1 MKLFNEN
8 FQNNAIFSTSNH
20 TMSEEIQNEKS
31 GKSPLQPLY
40 YAFVLIA
47 GILIGTVL
55 ADKNLLTIKTGKE
68 DNPNKLV
75 SLIDFIEDNY
85 VDGVDKKK
93 IIDDAIASILKN
105 LDPHSY
111 YLNPQEYAKAR
122 EEMSGSY
129 QGVGVEFLILRDS
142 LMVNRV
148 VPFGPSFRAGIQS
161 GDRIVQVDGKDISG
175 KSLNNKG
182 VMKMLKGEAGSNVN
196 ISVLRKKEYLN
207 FNIERGSLPLTS
219 VPSYYKIEEGL
230 GYIKIDRFA
239 KTTYDEFLAA
249 GNSLRNQ
256 GCSKFILDLRGNGGG
271 LLEQATSIAEEFLE
285 KDRLMVYT
293 TGTHSG
299 RNDYNTQK
307 RGAFADVQVTVLID
321 EYSASA
327 SEIVAGALQDWDRA
341 IVVGRRSFGKGLVQ
355 SEIELPDKSALRLTT
370 ARYYTPTGRCIQKPY
385 GDSSKYFNETH
396 QRWLSGE
403 LFNQEKI
410 SHVDSLKFYTPSG
423 RVVYGG
429 GGITPNV
436 FIPFDST
443 STSFALIDI
452 VNFGILRY
460 QCFDYVDQNR
470 AALANW
476 KSFGQYQKTYK
487 TDDALIDK
495 TLKAA
500 VEQNIT
506 YSTAEVAKLRSQC
519 ALRFKAQIA
528 RALFDENAMIRI
540 MNGEDPEL
548 LRAVEISKNYNTYFY
563 HP

>member
-1 MKLFNEN
+1 
-8 FQNNAIFSTSNH
+8 
-20 TMSEEIQNEKS
+20 MSEEIQNEKS
-31 GKSPLQPLY
+31 GKSPWQPLH
-40 YAFVLIA
+40 YAIVLIV
-47 GILIGTVL
+47 GVLLGTVL

-85 VDGVDKKK
+85 VDEVDKKK

-111 YLNPQEYAKAR
+111 YLNPEEYAKAK

-129 QGVGVEFLILRDS
+129 EGVGVEFLILRDS

-175 KSLNNKG
+175 KSLNNEG
-182 VMKMLKGEAGSNVN
+182 VMKMLKGEAGSTVN

-207 FNIERGSLPLTS
+207 FNVERGSLPLPS
-219 VPSYYKIEEGL
+219 VPSYYKVEEGL

-239 KTTYDEFLAA
+239 KTTYDEFITA

-256 GCSKFILDLRGNGGG
+256 GCTKFILDLRGNGGG

-293 TGTHSG
+293 SGTHAG

-307 RGAFADVQVTVLID
+307 RGSFADVQVTVLID
-321 EYSASA
+321 EFSASA

-341 IVVGRRSFGKGLVQ
+341 IIVGRRSFGKGLVQ

-410 SHVDSLKFYTPSG
+410 THVDSLKFYTPSG

-429 GGITPNV
+429 GGITPDV

-452 VNFGILRY
+452 VNFGIIRHL
-460 QCFDYVDQNR
+460 CFDFVDQNR
-470 AALANW
+470 ATLANW
-476 KSFGQYQKTYK
+476 RSFDQYQKNYK
-487 TDDALIDK
+487 VEDALLDK
-495 TLKAA
+495 TLKTA
-500 VEQNIT
+500 VEQNIV
-506 YSTAEVAKLRSQC
+506 YSKAEVAKLRSQC
-519 ALRFKAQIA
+519 SLRFKAQIA
-528 RALFDENAMIRI
+528 RALFDENAMFRV
-540 MNGEDPEL
+540 MNSEDPEL
-548 LRAVEISKNYNTYFY
+548 IKAVEISKNYNSYFY

>member
-1 MKLFNEN
+1 
-8 FQNNAIFSTSNH
+8 
-20 TMSEEIQNEKS
+20 MSEEIHNEKS

-40 YAFVLIA
+40 YSFVLIA
-47 GILIGTVL
+47 GILIGTLL

-85 VDGVDKKK
+85 VDSVDKKK

-111 YLNPQEYAKAR
+111 YLNPEEYARAK

-129 QGVGVEFLILRDS
+129 EGVGIEFLILRDS

-175 KSLNNKG
+175 KSLNNDG
-182 VMKMLKGEAGSNVN
+182 VMKMLKGEAGSAVN
-196 ISVLRKKEYLN
+196 IGVLRKKEYVN
-207 FNIERGSLPLTS
+207 FNVERGSLPLPS
-219 VPSYYKIEEGL
+219 VPSFYKVEDGL

-249 GNSLRNQ
+249 GNSLKNQ
-256 GCSKFILDLRGNGGG
+256 GCTKFILDLRGNGGG
-271 LLEQATSIAEEFLE
+271 LLDQATSIAEEFLE

-293 TGTHSG
+293 AGTHSG

-307 RGAFADVQVTVLID
+307 RGSFADVQVTVLID

-396 QRWLSGE
+396 QRWSSGE
-403 LFNQEKI
+403 LFNQDKI
-410 SHVDSLKFYTPSG
+410 THADTLKFYTPSG

-429 GGITPNV
+429 GGITPDV

-452 VNFGILRY
+452 INFGILRHL
-460 QCFDYVDQNR
+460 CFDYVDQNR
-470 AALANW
+470 TQLSNW
-476 KSFGQYQKTYK
+476 KSFDLYQKNYK
-487 TDDALIDK
+487 TEDALLEK
-495 TLKAA
+495 TLQSAK
-500 VEQNIT
+500 ESNILYT
-506 YSTAEVAKLRSQC
+506 KAEVAKLKTQC
-519 ALRFKAQIA
+519 SIRFKAQIA

-540 MNGEDPEL
+540 MNAEDP
-548 LRAVEISKNYNTYFY
+548 
-563 HP
+563 

>member
-1 MKLFNEN
+1 
-8 FQNNAIFSTSNH
+8 
-20 TMSEEIQNEKS
+20 MSEEIQNEKS

-85 VDGVDKKK
+85 VDSVDKKK

-111 YLNPQEYAKAR
+111 YLNPEEYAKAK

-129 QGVGVEFLILRDS
+129 EGVGVEFLILRDS

-175 KSLNNKG
+175 KSLNNEG

-207 FNIERGSLPLTS
+207 FNVERGSLPLPS
-219 VPSYYKIEEGL
+219 VPSYYKVEEGL

-293 TGTHSG
+293 AGTHAG

-429 GGITPNV
+429 GGITPDV

-476 KSFGQYQKTYK
+476 KSFDQYQKTYK

-506 YSTAEVAKLRSQC
+506 YSKAEVAKLRSQC

>member
-1 MKLFNEN
+1 
-8 FQNNAIFSTSNH
+8 
-20 TMSEEIQNEKS
+20 MSEEIQNEKS

-47 GILIGTVL
+47 GILIGTLL

-85 VDGVDKKK
+85 VDSVDKKK
-93 IIDDAIASILKN
+93 IIDTAIESILKN

-111 YLNPQEYAKAR
+111 YLNPEEYAKAK

-129 QGVGVEFLILRDS
+129 EGVGIEFLILRDS

-148 VPFGPSFRAGIQS
+148 VPFGPSFRVGIQS
-161 GDRIVQVDGKDISG
+161 GDRIVQVDGNNISG
-175 KSLNNKG
+175 KSLNNDG
-182 VMKMLKGEAGSNVN
+182 VMKMLKGEAGSTVN
-196 ISVLRKKEYLN
+196 ISVLRKKEYVN
-207 FNIERGSLPLTS
+207 FNVERGSLPLPS
-219 VPSYYKIEEGL
+219 VPSFYKVEDGL

-239 KTTYDEFLAA
+239 KTTYNEFLAA
-249 GNSLRNQ
+249 GTSLRNQ
-256 GCSKFILDLRGNGGG
+256 GCTKFILDLRGNGGG

-293 TGTHSG
+293 SGTHAG

-341 IVVGRRSFGKGLVQ
+341 IIVGRRSFGKGLVQ

-396 QRWLSGE
+396 QRWSSGE

-410 SHVDSLKFYTPSG
+410 THVDSLKLYTPSG

-429 GGITPNV
+429 GGITPDV

-443 STSFALIDI
+443 STSYALIDI
-452 VNFGILRY
+452 INFGILRHL
-460 QCFDYVDQNR
+460 CFDYVDQNR
-470 AALANW
+470 SALSNW
-476 KSFGQYQKTYK
+476 KSFDLYQKNYK
-487 TDDALIDK
+487 PADALLEK
-495 TLKAA
+495 TILSAK
-500 VEQNIT
+500 ENNILYT
-506 YSTAEVAKLRSQC
+506 KAEVAKLKTQC
-519 ALRFKAQIA
+519 SLRYKAQIA

-540 MNGEDPEL
+540 MNAEDPEL
-548 LRAVEISKNYNTYFY
+548 IKAVEVSKNYNTFFY

>member
-1 MKLFNEN
+1 
-8 FQNNAIFSTSNH
+8 
-20 TMSEEIQNEKS
+20 MSEEIQNEKS

-40 YAFVLIA
+40 YSFVLIA
-47 GILIGTVL
+47 GILIGTLL

-85 VDGVDKKK
+85 VDSVDKKK

-111 YLNPQEYAKAR
+111 YLNPEEYAKAK

-129 QGVGVEFLILRDS
+129 EGVGIEFLILRDS

-148 VPFGPSFRAGIQS
+148 IPFGPSFRAGIQS
-161 GDRIVQVDGKDISG
+161 GDRIVQVDGNNISG
-175 KSLNNKG
+175 QSLNNEG

-196 ISVLRKKEYLN
+196 MSVVRKKEYVN
-207 FNIERGSLPLTS
+207 FTVERGSLPLPS
-219 VPSYYKIEEGL
+219 VPSFYKVEDDL
-230 GYIKIDRFA
+230 GYIKIERFA
-239 KTTYDEFLAA
+239 KTTYDEFITA
-249 GNSLRNQ
+249 GNALRNQ
-256 GCSKFILDLRGNGGG
+256 GCTKFILDLRGNGGG
-271 LLEQATSIAEEFLE
+271 LLEQATNIAEEFLE

-293 TGTHSG
+293 AGTHSG
-299 RNDYNTQK
+299 RNNYNTQK
-307 RGAFADVQVTVLID
+307 RGSFADVQVTVLID

-385 GDSSKYFNETH
+385 GDSSIYFNETH
-396 QRWLSGE
+396 QRWSSGE
-403 LFNQEKI
+403 LFYQDKI
-410 SHVDSLKFYTPSG
+410 THVDSLKFYTPSG

-429 GGITPNV
+429 GGITPDV

-452 VNFGILRY
+452 INFGILRHL
-460 QCFDYVDQNR
+460 CFDYVDQNR
-470 AALANW
+470 TQLSNW
-476 KSFGQYQKTYK
+476 KSFDLYQKNYK
-487 TDDALIDK
+487 TDDALLEK
-495 TLKAA
+495 TLLSAK
-500 VEQNIT
+500 ESNILYT
-506 YSTAEVAKLRSQC
+506 KAEVAKLKAQC
-519 ALRFKAQIA
+519 SLRFKAQIA
-528 RALFDENAMIRI
+528 RSLFDENAMIRI
-540 MNGEDPEL
+540 MNMADPEL
-548 LRAVEISKNYNTYFY
+548 IKAVEISKNYNTFFY

>member
-1 MKLFNEN
+1 
-8 FQNNAIFSTSNH
+8 
-20 TMSEEIQNEKS
+20 MSEEIQNEKS
-31 GKSPLQPLY
+31 GKSPLQPVY

-47 GILIGTVL
+47 GILIGTL
-55 ADKNLLTIKTGKE
+55 IADKNLLTIKTGKE

-85 VDGVDKKK
+85 VDNVDKKK

-111 YLNPQEYAKAR
+111 YLNPEEYAKAK

-129 QGVGVEFLILRDS
+129 EGVGVEFLILRDS

-161 GDRIVQVDGKDISG
+161 GDRIVQVDGNNISG
-175 KSLNNKG
+175 KSLTNDG
-182 VMKMLKGEAGSNVN
+182 VMKMLKGEAGSTVN
-196 ISVLRKKEYLN
+196 ISVYRKKQYFN
-207 FNIERGSLPLTS
+207 FNVERGSLPLPS
-219 VPSYYKIEEGL
+219 LPSYYKVEEGL

-239 KTTYDEFLAA
+239 KTTYNEFLSA

-256 GCSKFILDLRGNGGG
+256 GCNKFILDLRGNGGG
-271 LLEQATSIAEEFLE
+271 LLDQATSIAEEFLE

-293 TGTHSG
+293 SGTHAG

-307 RGAFADVQVTVLID
+307 RGAFADVLVTVLID

-410 SHVDSLKFYTPSG
+410 THVDSLKFYTPSG

-429 GGITPNV
+429 GGITPDV

-452 VNFGILRY
+452 VNFGILRHL
-460 QCFDYVDQNR
+460 CFDFVDQNR
-470 AALANW
+470 PALSNW
-476 KSFGQYQKTYK
+476 KSFDLYQKNYK
-487 TDDALIDK
+487 IEDALLEK
-495 TLKAA
+495 TLLSAK
-500 VEQNIT
+500 EKNILYT
-506 YSTAEVAKLRSQC
+506 KAEVAKLKEQC
-519 ALRFKAQIA
+519 SLRYKAQIA

-540 MNGEDPEL
+540 MNTEDPEL
-548 LRAVEISKNYNTYFY
+548 LKAVDISKNYNSYFNK
-563 HP
+563 P

>member
-1 MKLFNEN
+1 
-8 FQNNAIFSTSNH
+8 
-20 TMSEEIQNEKS
+20 MSEEIQNEKS

-47 GILIGTVL
+47 GILIGTLL

-85 VDGVDKKK
+85 VDSVDKKK

-111 YLNPQEYAKAR
+111 YLNPEEYAKAK

-129 QGVGVEFLILRDS
+129 EGVGVEFLILRDS

-175 KSLNNKG
+175 KSLNNDG
-182 VMKMLKGEAGSNVN
+182 VMKMLKGDAGSVVN
-196 ISVLRKKEYLN
+196 ISVLRKKEYLH
-207 FNIERGSLPLTS
+207 FNVERGSLPLPS
-219 VPSYYKIEEGL
+219 VPSFYKVEDGL

-239 KTTYDEFLAA
+239 RTTYDEFLAA
-249 GNSLRNQ
+249 GNALKNQ
-256 GCSKFILDLRGNGGG
+256 GCNKFILDLRGNGGG
-271 LLEQATSIAEEFLE
+271 LLDQATNIAEEFLE

-293 TGTHSG
+293 SGTHTG

-307 RGAFADVQVTVLID
+307 RGSFADIQVTVLID

-410 SHVDSLKFYTPSG
+410 SHVDSLKFFTPSG
-423 RVVYGG
+423 RLVYGG
-429 GGITPNV
+429 GGITPDV

-452 VNFGILRY
+452 INSGILRHL
-460 QCFDYVDQNR
+460 CFDYVDQNR
-470 AALANW
+470 SALSNW
-476 KSFGQYQKTYK
+476 KSFDLYQKNYK
-487 TDDALIDK
+487 TEEALLEK
-495 TLKAA
+495 TLLSAK
-500 VEQNIT
+500 ENNILYT
-506 YSTAEVAKLRSQC
+506 KAEVAKLKSQC
-519 ALRFKAQIA
+519 SLRIKAQIA

-540 MNGEDPEL
+540 MNGVDPEL
-548 LRAVEISKNYNTYFY
+548 LKAVEISKNYNSYFF
-563 HP
+563 HN

>member
-1 MKLFNEN
+1 
-8 FQNNAIFSTSNH
+8 
-20 TMSEEIQNEKS
+20 MSEEIQNEKS

-40 YAFVLIA
+40 YSFVLIA
-47 GILIGTVL
+47 GILIGTLL

-85 VDGVDKKK
+85 VDSVDKKK

-111 YLNPQEYAKAR
+111 YLNPDEYAKAK

-129 QGVGVEFLILRDS
+129 EGVGVEFLILRDS

-161 GDRIVQVDGKDISG
+161 GDRIVQVDGKNISG
-175 KSLNNKG
+175 KSLNNEG
-182 VMKMLKGEAGSNVN
+182 VMKMLKGEAGSTVN
-196 ISVLRKKEYLN
+196 ISVLRKKEYVN
-207 FNIERGSLPLTS
+207 FNVERGSLPLPS
-219 VPSYYKIEEGL
+219 VPSFYKVEDGL

-239 KTTYDEFLAA
+239 KTTYDEFLTA
-249 GNSLRNQ
+249 GNSLKNQ
-256 GCSKFILDLRGNGGG
+256 GCTKFILDLRGNGGG
-271 LLEQATSIAEEFLE
+271 LLDQATNVAEEFLE

-293 TGTHSG
+293 AGSHSG

-396 QRWLSGE
+396 QRWSSGE
-403 LFNQEKI
+403 LFNQDKI
-410 SHVDSLKFYTPSG
+410 THVDSLKFYTPSG

-429 GGITPNV
+429 GGITPDV

-452 VNFGILRY
+452 INFGILRHLS
-460 QCFDYVDQNR
+460 FDYVDQNR
-470 AALANW
+470 SQLSNW
-476 KSFGQYQKTYK
+476 KSFDLYQKNYK
-487 TDDALIDK
+487 TEDALLEK
-495 TLKAA
+495 TLQSAK
-500 VEQNIT
+500 ENNILYT
-506 YSTAEVAKLRSQC
+506 KAEVAKLKAQC
-519 ALRFKAQIA
+519 SLRFKAQIA

-548 LRAVEISKNYNTYFY
+548 IKAVEISKNYNSYFY
-563 HP
+563 HN

>member
-1 MKLFNEN
+1 
-8 FQNNAIFSTSNH
+8 
-20 TMSEEIQNEKS
+20 MSEEIQNEKS

-47 GILIGTVL
+47 GILIGTLL
-55 ADKNLLTIKTGKE
+55 ADKNLLSIKTGTE

-85 VDGVDKKK
+85 VDDVDKKK

-111 YLNPQEYAKAR
+111 YLNPEEYAKAK

-129 QGVGVEFLILRDS
+129 EGVGVEFLILRDS

-161 GDRIVQVDGKDISG
+161 GDRIVQVDGQDISG
-175 KSLNNKG
+175 KSLNNDG
-182 VMKMLKGEAGSNVN
+182 VMKMLKGEAGSQVN
-196 ISVLRKKEYLN
+196 ISVLRKKEY
-207 FNIERGSLPLTS
+207 FNYNVERGSLPLPS
-219 VPSYYKIEEGL
+219 VPSFYKVEDGL

-239 KTTYDEFLAA
+239 KTTYNEFLTA

-271 LLEQATSIAEEFLE
+271 LLDQATSIAEEFLE
-285 KDRLMVYT
+285 KDHLMVYT
-293 TGTHSG
+293 SGTHAG

-307 RGAFADVQVTVLID
+307 RGSFADVQVTVLID

-410 SHVDSLKFYTPSG
+410 THVDSLKFYTPSG

-429 GGITPNV
+429 GGITPDV

-452 VNFGILRY
+452 INFGILRHL
-460 QCFDYVDQNR
+460 CFDYVDQNR

-476 KSFGQYQKTYK
+476 KSFDQYQKNYITE
-487 TDDALIDK
+487 DALLEK
-495 TLKAA
+495 TLTSAK
-500 VEQNIT
+500 ENNIL
-506 YSTAEVAKLRSQC
+506 YSKAEVAKLKSQC
-519 ALRFKAQIA
+519 ALRYKAQIA

-540 MNGEDPEL
+540 MNAEDPEL

-563 HP
+563 HH

>member
-1 MKLFNEN
+1 
-8 FQNNAIFSTSNH
+8 
-20 TMSEEIQNEKS
+20 MSEEIQNEKS

-40 YAFVLIA
+40 YAFVLIV
-47 GILIGTVL
+47 GILLGTLL
-55 ADKNLLTIKTGKE
+55 ADKNILTIKTGKE

-85 VDGVDKKK
+85 VDSVDKKK

-111 YLNPQEYAKAR
+111 YLNPEEYAKAK

-129 QGVGVEFLILRDS
+129 EGVGVEFLILRDS

-175 KSLNNKG
+175 KSLNNDG
-182 VMKMLKGEAGSNVN
+182 VMKMLKGDAGSVVN

-207 FNIERGSLPLTS
+207 FNVERGSLPLPS
-219 VPSYYKIEEGL
+219 VPSFYKVEDGL

-239 KTTYDEFLAA
+239 RTTYDEFLAA
-249 GNSLRNQ
+249 GNALKNQ
-256 GCSKFILDLRGNGGG
+256 GCNKFILDLRGNGGG
-271 LLEQATSIAEEFLE
+271 LLDQATSIAEAFLE

-293 TGTHSG
+293 SGTHTG
-299 RNDYNTQK
+299 RSDYNTIK
-307 RGAFADVQVTVLID
+307 RGVFVDIQVTVLID

-355 SEIELPDKSALRLTT
+355 SEMELPDKSALRLTT
-370 ARYYTPTGRCIQKPY
+370 ARYYTPSGRCIQKPY

-403 LFNQEKI
+403 LFSQEKI
-410 SHVDSLKFYTPSG
+410 THVDSLKFYTPSG

-429 GGITPNV
+429 GGITPDV

-452 VNFGILRY
+452 INSGILRNL
-460 QCFDYVDQNR
+460 CFDYVDQNR
-470 AALANW
+470 SALSSW
-476 KSFGQYQKTYK
+476 KSFDLYQKNYK
-487 TDDALIDK
+487 TEEALLEK
-495 TLKAA
+495 TLLSAK
-500 VEQNIT
+500 ENNILYT
-506 YSTAEVAKLRSQC
+506 KAEVAKLKTQC
-519 ALRFKAQIA
+519 SLRFKAQIA

-540 MNGEDPEL
+540 MNAADPEL
-548 LRAVEISKNYNTYFY
+548 LKAVEISKNYNSYFF
-563 HP
+563 HN

>member
-1 MKLFNEN
+1 
-8 FQNNAIFSTSNH
+8 
-20 TMSEEIQNEKS
+20 MSEEIQNEKS

-47 GILIGTVL
+47 GILLGTLL
-55 ADKNLLTIKTGKE
+55 ADKNLLSIKTGTE

-85 VDGVDKKK
+85 VDSVDKKK

-111 YLNPQEYAKAR
+111 YLNPEEYAKAR

-129 QGVGVEFLILRDS
+129 EGVGVEFLILRDS

-175 KSLNNKG
+175 KSLNNDG
-182 VMKMLKGEAGSNVN
+182 VMKMLKGEAGSTVN

-207 FNIERGSLPLTS
+207 FNVERGSLPLPS
-219 VPSYYKIEEGL
+219 VPSYYKVEEGL

-239 KTTYDEFLAA
+239 KTTYDEFLTA

-293 TGTHSG
+293 AGTHSG

-307 RGAFADVQVTVLID
+307 RGTFADVQVTVLID

-410 SHVDSLKFYTPSG
+410 THVDSLKFYTPSG

-429 GGITPNV
+429 GGITPDV

-452 VNFGILRY
+452 VNFGILRHL
-460 QCFDYVDQNR
+460 CFDYVDQNR
-470 AALANW
+470 AALSNW
-476 KSFGQYQKTYK
+476 KSFDLYQKSFK
-487 TDDALIDK
+487 TEDQLIDK
-495 TLKAA
+495 ALKTA

-506 YSTAEVAKLRSQC
+506 YSKAEVAKLRSQC
-519 ALRFKAQIA
+519 SLRFKAQIA

-540 MNGEDPEL
+540 MNSEDPEL
-548 LRAVEISKNYNTYFY
+548 IKAVEISKNYNTYFY

>member
-1 MKLFNEN
+1 
-8 FQNNAIFSTSNH
+8 
-20 TMSEEIQNEKS
+20 MSEEIQNEKS

-40 YAFVLIA
+40 YAFVLIV
-47 GILIGTVL
+47 GILLGTLL
-55 ADKNLLTIKTGKE
+55 ADKNILTIKTGKE

-85 VDGVDKKK
+85 VDSVDKKK

-111 YLNPQEYAKAR
+111 YLNPEEYAKAK

-129 QGVGVEFLILRDS
+129 EGVGVEFLILRDS

-175 KSLNNKG
+175 KSLNNDG
-182 VMKMLKGEAGSNVN
+182 VMKMLKGDAGSVVN

-207 FNIERGSLPLTS
+207 FNVERGSLPLPS
-219 VPSYYKIEEGL
+219 VPSFYKVEDGL

-239 KTTYDEFLAA
+239 RTTYDEFLAA
-249 GNSLRNQ
+249 GNALKNQ
-256 GCSKFILDLRGNGGG
+256 GCNKFILDLRGNGGG
-271 LLEQATSIAEEFLE
+271 LLDQATSIAEAFLE

-293 TGTHSG
+293 SGTHTERS
-299 RNDYNTQK
+299 DYNTIK
-307 RGAFADVQVTVLID
+307 RGVFVDIQVTVLLD

-355 SEIELPDKSALRLTT
+355 SEMELPDKSALRLTT
-370 ARYYTPTGRCIQKPY
+370 ARYYTPSGRCIQKPY

-410 SHVDSLKFYTPSG
+410 THVDSLKFYTPSG

-429 GGITPNV
+429 GGITPDV

-452 VNFGILRY
+452 INSGILRNL
-460 QCFDYVDQNR
+460 CFDYVDQNR
-470 AALANW
+470 SALSSW
-476 KSFGQYQKTYK
+476 KSFDLYQKNYK
-487 TDDALIDK
+487 TEEALLEK
-495 TLKAA
+495 TLLSAK
-500 VEQNIT
+500 ENNILYT
-506 YSTAEVAKLRSQC
+506 KAEVAKLKAQC
-519 ALRFKAQIA
+519 SLRFKAQIA

-540 MNGEDPEL
+540 MNAADPEL
-548 LRAVEISKNYNTYFY
+548 LKAVEISKNYNSYFF
-563 HP
+563 HN

>member
-1 MKLFNEN
+1 
-8 FQNNAIFSTSNH
+8 
-20 TMSEEIQNEKS
+20 MSEEIQNEKS

-40 YAFVLIA
+40 YAFVLIV
-47 GILIGTVL
+47 GILLGTLL
-55 ADKNLLTIKTGKE
+55 ADKNILTIKTGKE

-85 VDGVDKKK
+85 VDSVDKKK

-111 YLNPQEYAKAR
+111 YLNPEEYAKAK

-129 QGVGVEFLILRDS
+129 EGVGVEFLILRDS

-175 KSLNNKG
+175 KSLNNDG
-182 VMKMLKGEAGSNVN
+182 VMKMLKGDAGSVVN

-207 FNIERGSLPLTS
+207 FNVERGSLPLPS
-219 VPSYYKIEEGL
+219 VPSFYKVEDGL

-239 KTTYDEFLAA
+239 RTTYDEFLAA
-249 GNSLRNQ
+249 GNALKNQ
-256 GCSKFILDLRGNGGG
+256 GCNKFILDLRGNGGG
-271 LLEQATSIAEEFLE
+271 LLDQATNIAEEFLE

-293 TGTHSG
+293 SGTHTG

-307 RGAFADVQVTVLID
+307 RGSFADIQVTVLID

-370 ARYYTPTGRCIQKPY
+370 ARYYPPSGRCIQKPY

-396 QRWLSGE
+396 QRWMSGE

-410 SHVDSLKFYTPSG
+410 SHVDSLKFFTPSG

-429 GGITPNV
+429 GGITPDV

-452 VNFGILRY
+452 INSGILRNL
-460 QCFDYVDQNR
+460 CFDYVDQNR
-470 AALANW
+470 SALSSW
-476 KSFGQYQKTYK
+476 KSFDLYQKNYK
-487 TDDALIDK
+487 TEEALLEK
-495 TLKAA
+495 TLLSAK
-500 VEQNIT
+500 ENNILYT
-506 YSTAEVAKLRSQC
+506 KAEVAKLKAQC
-519 ALRFKAQIA
+519 SLRFKAQIA

-540 MNGEDPEL
+540 MNAADPEL
-548 LRAVEISKNYNTYFY
+548 LKAVEVSKNYNSYFF
-563 HP
+563 HN

>member
-1 MKLFNEN
+1 
-8 FQNNAIFSTSNH
+8 
-20 TMSEEIQNEKS
+20 MSEEIQNEKS

-40 YAFVLIA
+40 YAFVLIV
-47 GILIGTVL
+47 GILIGTIL
-55 ADKNLLTIKTGKE
+55 ADKNLLSIKTGTE

-85 VDGVDKKK
+85 VDSVDKKK

-111 YLNPQEYAKAR
+111 YLNPEEYAKAR

-129 QGVGVEFLILRDS
+129 EGVGVEFLILRDS

-161 GDRIVQVDGKDISG
+161 GDRIVQVDGKDISS
-175 KSLNNKG
+175 KSLNNDG

-207 FNIERGSLPLTS
+207 FNVERGSLPLPS
-219 VPSYYKIEEGL
+219 VPSFYKVEEGL

-239 KTTYDEFLAA
+239 KTTYNEFLTA
-249 GNSLRNQ
+249 GNALKNQ
-256 GCSKFILDLRGNGGG
+256 GCNKFILDLRGNGGG
-271 LLEQATSIAEEFLE
+271 LLDQATSIAEEFLE

-293 TGTHSG
+293 AGTHSG
-299 RNDYNTQK
+299 RSDYNTQK
-307 RGAFADVQVTVLID
+307 RGDFADIQVTILID

-385 GDSSKYFNETH
+385 NDSSKYFNETH

-410 SHVDSLKFYTPSG
+410 SHADSLKFYTPSG

-429 GGITPNV
+429 GGITPDV

-452 VNFGILRY
+452 VNFGILRHL
-460 QCFDYVDQNR
+460 CFDYVDQNR
-470 AALANW
+470 SQLSNW
-476 KSFGQYQKTYK
+476 KSFDLYQKNYK
-487 TDDALIDK
+487 TENTLLDK
-495 TLKAA
+495 TLQSAKDN
-500 VEQNIT
+500 NILYT
-506 YSTAEVAKLRSQC
+506 KAEVAKLRAQC
-519 ALRFKAQIA
+519 SLRFKAQIA

-540 MNGEDPEL
+540 MNTEDPEL
-548 LRAVEISKNYNTYFY
+548 IKAVEISKNYNSYFF
-563 HP
+563 HN

>member
-1 MKLFNEN
+1 
-8 FQNNAIFSTSNH
+8 
-20 TMSEEIQNEKS
+20 MSEEIQNEKS

-85 VDGVDKKK
+85 VDSVDKKK

-111 YLNPQEYAKAR
+111 YLNPEEYAKAR

-129 QGVGVEFLILRDS
+129 EGVGVEFLILRDS

-175 KSLNNKG
+175 KSLNNEG
-182 VMKMLKGEAGSNVN
+182 VMKMLKGEAGSIVN

-207 FNIERGSLPLTS
+207 FNVERGSLPLPS
-219 VPSYYKIEEGL
+219 VPSYYKVEEGL

-293 TGTHSG
+293 AGTHSG

-403 LFNQEKI
+403 LFKQEKI

-429 GGITPNV
+429 GGITPDV

-452 VNFGILRY
+452 VNFGILRHL
-460 QCFDYVDQNR
+460 CFDYVDQNR
-470 AALANW
+470 ATLSNW
-476 KSFGQYQKTYK
+476 KSFDQYQKTYK

-495 TLKAA
+495 TLKTA

-506 YSTAEVAKLRSQC
+506 YSKSEVAKLRSQC

-528 RALFDENAMIRI
+528 RSLFDENAMIRI
-540 MNGEDPEL
+540 MNSEDPEL

>member
-1 MKLFNEN
+1 
-8 FQNNAIFSTSNH
+8 
-20 TMSEEIQNEKS
+20 MSEEIQNEKS

-47 GILIGTVL
+47 GILLGTLL
-55 ADKNLLTIKTGKE
+55 ADKNLLSIKTGTE

-85 VDGVDKKK
+85 VDNVDKKK

-111 YLNPQEYAKAR
+111 YLNPEEYAKAR

-129 QGVGVEFLILRDS
+129 DGVGVEFLILRDS

-175 KSLNNKG
+175 KSLNNED
-182 VMKMLKGEAGSNVN
+182 VMKMLKGEAGSQVN
-196 ISVLRKKEYLN
+196 ISVRRKNDYLN
-207 FNIERGSLPLTS
+207 FNVERGSLPLPS
-219 VPSYYKIEEGL
+219 VPSFYKIEDGL

-239 KTTYDEFLAA
+239 KTTYNEFLSA

-271 LLEQATSIAEEFLE
+271 LLDQATSVAEEFLE
-285 KDRLMVYT
+285 QNQLMVYT
-293 TGTHSG
+293 SGTHVG

-307 RGAFADVQVTVLID
+307 RGSFADVQVTVLID

-410 SHVDSLKFYTPSG
+410 THVDSLKFYTPSG

-429 GGITPNV
+429 GGITPDV

-452 VNFGILRY
+452 VNFGIIRQL
-460 QCFDYVDQNR
+460 CFDYVDQNR
-470 AALANW
+470 ASLVNW
-476 KSFGQYQKTYK
+476 KSFDQYQKNYITEES
-487 TDDALIDK
+487 LVEK
-495 TLKAA
+495 TLTAA
-500 VEQNIT
+500 KENNIVYT
-506 YSTAEVAKLRSQC
+506 KAEVSKLKSQC
-519 ALRFKAQIA
+519 ALRYKAQIA
-528 RALFDENAMIRI
+528 RALFDENAMIRV
-540 MNGEDPEL
+540 MNAEDPEL

>member
-1 MKLFNEN
+1 
-8 FQNNAIFSTSNH
+8 
-20 TMSEEIQNEKS
+20 MSEEIQNEKS

-40 YAFVLIA
+40 YAFVLIV
-47 GILIGTVL
+47 GILLGTLL
-55 ADKNLLTIKTGKE
+55 ADKNILTIKTGKE

-85 VDGVDKKK
+85 VDSVDKKK

-111 YLNPQEYAKAR
+111 YLNPEEYAKAK

-129 QGVGVEFLILRDS
+129 EGVGVEFLILRDS

-175 KSLNNKG
+175 KSLNNDG
-182 VMKMLKGEAGSNVN
+182 VMKMLKGDAGSVVN
-196 ISVLRKKEYLN
+196 ISVLRKIEYLN
-207 FNIERGSLPLTS
+207 CNVERGSLPLPS
-219 VPSYYKIEEGL
+219 VPSFYKVEDGL

-239 KTTYDEFLAA
+239 RTTYDEFLAA
-249 GNSLRNQ
+249 GNALKNQ
-256 GCSKFILDLRGNGGG
+256 GCNKFILDLRGNGGG
-271 LLEQATSIAEEFLE
+271 LLDQATSIAEAFLE

-293 TGTHSG
+293 SGTHTG
-299 RNDYNTQK
+299 RSDYNTIK
-307 RGAFADVQVTVLID
+307 RGVFVDIQVTVLID

-355 SEIELPDKSALRLTT
+355 SEMELPDKSALRLTT
-370 ARYYTPTGRCIQKPY
+370 ARYYTPSGRCIQKPY

-410 SHVDSLKFYTPSG
+410 THVDSLKFYTPSG

-429 GGITPNV
+429 GGITPDV

-452 VNFGILRY
+452 INSGILRNL
-460 QCFDYVDQNR
+460 CFDYVDQNR
-470 AALANW
+470 SALSSW
-476 KSFGQYQKTYK
+476 KSFDLYQKNYK
-487 TDDALIDK
+487 TEEALLEK
-495 TLKAA
+495 TLLSAK
-500 VEQNIT
+500 ENNILYT
-506 YSTAEVAKLRSQC
+506 KAEVAKLKTQC
-519 ALRFKAQIA
+519 SLRFKAQIA

-540 MNGEDPEL
+540 MNAADPEL
-548 LRAVEISKNYNTYFY
+548 LKAVEISKNYNSYFF
-563 HP
+563 HN

>member
-1 MKLFNEN
+1 
-8 FQNNAIFSTSNH
+8 
-20 TMSEEIQNEKS
+20 MSEEIQNEKS

-40 YAFVLIA
+40 YAFVLIV
-47 GILIGTVL
+47 GILLGTLL
-55 ADKNLLTIKTGKE
+55 ADKNILTIKTGKE

-85 VDGVDKKK
+85 VDSVDKKK

-111 YLNPQEYAKAR
+111 YLNPEEYAKAK

-129 QGVGVEFLILRDS
+129 EGVGVEFLILRDS

-175 KSLNNKG
+175 KSLNNDG
-182 VMKMLKGEAGSNVN
+182 VMKMLKGDAGSVVN

-207 FNIERGSLPLTS
+207 FNVERGSLPLPS
-219 VPSYYKIEEGL
+219 VPSFYKVEDGL

-239 KTTYDEFLAA
+239 RTTYDEFLAA
-249 GNSLRNQ
+249 GNALKNQ
-256 GCSKFILDLRGNGGG
+256 GCNKFILDLRGNGGG
-271 LLEQATSIAEEFLE
+271 LLDQATNIAEEFLE

-293 TGTHSG
+293 SGTHTG

-307 RGAFADVQVTVLID
+307 RGSFADIQVTVLID

-370 ARYYTPTGRCIQKPY
+370 ARYYTPSGRCIQKPY

-396 QRWLSGE
+396 QRWMSGE

-410 SHVDSLKFYTPSG
+410 SHVDSLKFFTPSG

-429 GGITPNV
+429 GGITPDV

-452 VNFGILRY
+452 INSGILRHL
-460 QCFDYVDQNR
+460 CFDYVDQNR
-470 AALANW
+470 STLSSW
-476 KSFGQYQKTYK
+476 KSFDIYQKNYK
-487 TDDALIDK
+487 TEEALLEK
-495 TLKAA
+495 TLLSAK
-500 VEQNIT
+500 ENNILYT
-506 YSTAEVAKLRSQC
+506 KAEVAKLKSQC
-519 ALRFKAQIA
+519 SLRFKAQIA

-540 MNGEDPEL
+540 MNGVDPEL
-548 LRAVEISKNYNTYFY
+548 LKAVEISKNYNSYFF
-563 HP
+563 HN

>member
-1 MKLFNEN
+1 
-8 FQNNAIFSTSNH
+8 
-20 TMSEEIQNEKS
+20 MSEEIQNEKS

-40 YAFVLIA
+40 YSFVLIA
-47 GILIGTVL
+47 GILIGTLL

-85 VDGVDKKK
+85 VDSVDNKK

-111 YLNPQEYAKAR
+111 YLNPEEYAKAK

-129 QGVGVEFLILRDS
+129 EGVGIEFLILRDS

-148 VPFGPSFRAGIQS
+148 IPFGPSFRAGIQS
-161 GDRIVQVDGKDISG
+161 GDRIVQVDGNNISG
-175 KSLNNKG
+175 QSLNNEG

-196 ISVLRKKEYLN
+196 ISVVRKKEYVN
-207 FNIERGSLPLTS
+207 FTVERGSLPL
-219 VPSYYKIEEGL
+219 PSIPSFYKVEDDL
-230 GYIKIDRFA
+230 GYIKIERFA
-239 KTTYDEFLAA
+239 KTTYDEFITA
-249 GNSLRNQ
+249 GNALRNQ
-256 GCSKFILDLRGNGGG
+256 GCTKFILDLRGNGGG
-271 LLEQATSIAEEFLE
+271 LLEQATNIAEEFLE

-293 TGTHSG
+293 AGTHSG
-299 RNDYNTQK
+299 RNNYNTQK
-307 RGAFADVQVTVLID
+307 RGSFADVQVTVLID

-385 GDSSKYFNETH
+385 GDSSIYFNETH
-396 QRWLSGE
+396 QRWSSGE
-403 LFNQEKI
+403 LFYQDKI
-410 SHVDSLKFYTPSG
+410 THVDSLKFYTPSG

-429 GGITPNV
+429 GGITPDV

-452 VNFGILRY
+452 INFGILRHL
-460 QCFDYVDQNR
+460 CFDYVDQNR
-470 AALANW
+470 TQLSNW
-476 KSFGQYQKTYK
+476 KSFDLYQKNYK
-487 TDDALIDK
+487 TDDALLEK
-495 TLKAA
+495 TLLSAK
-500 VEQNIT
+500 ESNILYT
-506 YSTAEVAKLRSQC
+506 KAEVAKLKAQC
-519 ALRFKAQIA
+519 SLRFKAQIA
-528 RALFDENAMIRI
+528 RSLFDENAMIRI
-540 MNGEDPEL
+540 MNMADPEL
-548 LRAVEISKNYNTYFY
+548 IKAVEISKNYNTFFY

>member
-1 MKLFNEN
+1 
-8 FQNNAIFSTSNH
+8 
-20 TMSEEIQNEKS
+20 MSEEIQNEKS

-40 YAFVLIA
+40 YAFVLIV
-47 GILIGTVL
+47 GILIGTLL

-85 VDGVDKKK
+85 VDSVDKKK

-111 YLNPQEYAKAR
+111 YLNPEEYAKAK

-129 QGVGVEFLILRDS
+129 EGVGVEFLILRDS

-175 KSLNNKG
+175 KSLNNDG
-182 VMKMLKGEAGSNVN
+182 VMKMLKGDAGSVVN

-207 FNIERGSLPLTS
+207 FNIERGSLPLPS
-219 VPSYYKIEEGL
+219 VPSFYKVEDGL

-239 KTTYDEFLAA
+239 RTTYDEFLAA
-249 GNSLRNQ
+249 GHALKNQ
-256 GCSKFILDLRGNGGG
+256 GCNKFILDLRGNGGG
-271 LLEQATSIAEEFLE
+271 LLDQATTIAEEFLE

-293 TGTHSG
+293 SGTHTG

-307 RGAFADVQVTVLID
+307 RGSFADIQVTVLID

-370 ARYYTPTGRCIQKPY
+370 ARYYTPSGRCIQKPY

-396 QRWLSGE
+396 QRWMSGE

-410 SHVDSLKFYTPSG
+410 SHVDSLKFFTPSG
-423 RVVYGG
+423 RLVYGG
-429 GGITPNV
+429 GGITPDV

-452 VNFGILRY
+452 INSGILRHL
-460 QCFDYVDQNR
+460 CFDYVDQNR
-470 AALANW
+470 STLSSW
-476 KSFGQYQKTYK
+476 KSFDLYQKNYK
-487 TDDALIDK
+487 TEEALLEK
-495 TLKAA
+495 TLLSAK
-500 VEQNIT
+500 ENNILYT
-506 YSTAEVAKLRSQC
+506 KAEVAKLKSQC
-519 ALRFKAQIA
+519 SLRFKAQIA

-540 MNGEDPEL
+540 MNGVDPEL
-548 LRAVEISKNYNTYFY
+548 LKAVEISKNYNSYFF
-563 HP
+563 HN

>member
-1 MKLFNEN
+1 
-8 FQNNAIFSTSNH
+8 
-20 TMSEEIQNEKS
+20 MSEEIHNEKS

-47 GILIGTVL
+47 GILLGTLL

-85 VDGVDKKK
+85 VDSVDKKK

-111 YLNPQEYAKAR
+111 YLGPEEYAKAK

-129 QGVGVEFLILRDS
+129 EGVGVEFLILRDS

-175 KSLNNKG
+175 KSLNNEG
-182 VMKMLKGEAGSNVN
+182 VMKMLKGEAGSTVN
-196 ISVLRKKEYLN
+196 ISVLRKKEYVN
-207 FNIERGSLPLTS
+207 FNVERGSLPLPS
-219 VPSYYKIEEGL
+219 VPSFYKMEDGL

-239 KTTYDEFLAA
+239 KTTYDEFLTA
-249 GNSLRNQ
+249 GNSLKNQ
-256 GCSKFILDLRGNGGG
+256 GCTKFILDLRGNGGG
-271 LLEQATSIAEEFLE
+271 LLDQATLIAEEFLE

-293 TGTHSG
+293 AGTHSG

-307 RGAFADVQVTVLID
+307 RGSFADVQVTVLID

-396 QRWLSGE
+396 QRWSSGE
-403 LFNQEKI
+403 LFNQDKI
-410 SHVDSLKFYTPSG
+410 THADTLKFYTPSG

-429 GGITPNV
+429 GGITPDV

-452 VNFGILRY
+452 INFGILRHL
-460 QCFDYVDQNR
+460 CFDYVDQNR
-470 AALANW
+470 TLLSNW
-476 KSFGQYQKTYK
+476 KSFELYQKNYK
-487 TDDALIDK
+487 TEGALLEK
-495 TLKAA
+495 TLLSAK
-500 VEQNIT
+500 ENNILYT
-506 YSTAEVAKLRSQC
+506 KAEVAKLKAQC
-519 ALRFKAQIA
+519 SLRFKAQIA

-540 MNGEDPEL
+540 MNAADPEL
-548 LRAVEISKNYNTYFY
+548 IKAVEVSKNYNSYFF
-563 HP
+563 HN

>member
-1 MKLFNEN
+1 
-8 FQNNAIFSTSNH
+8 
-20 TMSEEIQNEKS
+20 MSEEIQNEKS

-47 GILIGTVL
+47 GILIGTLL

-85 VDGVDKKK
+85 VDSVDKKK

-111 YLNPQEYAKAR
+111 YLNPEDYAKAK

-129 QGVGVEFLILRDS
+129 EGVGVEFLILRDS

-148 VPFGPSFRAGIQS
+148 VPFGPSFRAGIQA

-175 KSLNNKG
+175 KSLNNDG
-182 VMKMLKGEAGSNVN
+182 VMKMLKGEAGSTVN
-196 ISVLRKKEYLN
+196 ISVLRKKEYVN
-207 FNIERGSLPLTS
+207 FNVERGSLPLPS
-219 VPSYYKIEEGL
+219 VPSFYKVEDGL

-239 KTTYDEFLAA
+239 KTTYDEFLTA
-249 GNSLRNQ
+249 GNALRNQ
-256 GCSKFILDLRGNGGG
+256 GCTKFILDLRGNGGG
-271 LLEQATSIAEEFLE
+271 LLDQATSIAEEFLE

-293 TGTHSG
+293 AGTHSG

-341 IVVGRRSFGKGLVQ
+341 IIVGRRSFGKGLVQ

-396 QRWLSGE
+396 QRWSSGE
-403 LFNQEKI
+403 LFNQNKI
-410 SHVDSLKFYTPSG
+410 THVDSMKFYTPSG
-423 RVVYGG
+423 RIVYGG
-429 GGITPNV
+429 GGITPDV

-452 VNFGILRY
+452 INFGILRHL
-460 QCFDYVDQNR
+460 CFDYVDQNR
-470 AALANW
+470 ATLSNW
-476 KSFGQYQKTYK
+476 KSFDLYQKNYK
-487 TDDALIDK
+487 TEDALLEK
-495 TLKAA
+495 TLLSAK
-500 VEQNIT
+500 ENNILYT
-506 YSTAEVAKLRSQC
+506 KAEVAKLKSQC

-540 MNGEDPEL
+540 MNTEDPEL
-548 LRAVEISKNYNTYFY
+548 IRAVEVSKNYNTFFY